1 MGNSSCPLEREN
13 MKIMLVC
20 YGGLSTSF
28 LVNNMKNTIQQSEK
42 FRDRGII
49 IEAWGKEEY
58 INQLNDCDIILLGP
72 QVSVIQKDVETE
84 IKKRG
89 FNIPVVVMNKEDYGM
104 MAATPILISA
114 FKKIKEHKESLK

>member
-1 MGNSSCPLEREN
+1 